1 MDKKRAIQILTN
13 SARLYKENL
22 EDNKVLFLY
31 GNPSEIKKL
40 LGLPDKKMLHME
52 YYETAFHRYNFL
64 HLTGVKISGS
74 RLSSS
79 IHFYEACLASRLR
92 EEDFSFS
99 SDGSTIQKL
108 DILEHMMNI
117 KKNVTMIGDFTD
129 RGPKLF
135 TQKVAGGTC
144 GCIGFVHDKNSDLNV
159 PNTLLKKDI
168 RDVTIMPTQKVYAV
182 FYKRYQAEKYSDTSK
197 LDKAIELHK
206 CLFQNDIE
214 RMINREQLKLLPRS
228 GK

>member
-31 GNPSEIKKL
+31 GIPSEIKKQ
-40 LGLPDKKMLHME
+40 LGSPDKKMLHME

-135 TQKVAGGTC
+135 TQKVAGCDRNAHPKGIC
-144 GCIGFVHDKNSDLNV
+144 GFL
-159 PNTLLKKDI
+159 
-168 RDVTIMPTQKVYAV
+168 
-182 FYKRYQAEKYSDTSK
+182 
-197 LDKAIELHK
+197 
-206 CLFQNDIE
+206 
-214 RMINREQLKLLPRS
+214 
-228 GK
+228 